1 MELWWLTS
9 MTIHQPLE
17 FPTQVNQT
25 LLWFFWQDAGKAVDR
40 EPKDRKAG
48 THTHSIPTRVACEH
62 HLLCKRD
69 VQEIK
74 KVLLVLATLFFVHSK
89 RFAKPCAC
97 VPFAKLAN
105 SETISQ
111 ESCKDCFLTLSWDI
125 DGPLN
130 TKTNEGSFLYT
141 NVPCIYLKPF
151 QTLTS
156 TCHSGATRLAS
167 RQLSISCAWMPRW
180 WMRHGL
186 RHRCASDP
194 HRQRKLLRVWS
205 SPHRL
210 WWALNQKLVS
220 KSTIVLYT
228 ELNGCEDIL
237 YPITTTGN
245 ETILDML
252 WDSGLRT
259 TVFNPNHLNVSFGL
273 SSIQ

>member
-1 MELWWLTS
+1 
-9 MTIHQPLE
+9 MT
-17 FPTQVNQT
+17 F
-25 LLWFFWQDAGKAVDR
+25 
-40 EPKDRKAG
+40 
-48 THTHSIPTRVACEH
+48 
-62 HLLCKRD
+62 
-69 VQEIK
+69 
-74 KVLLVLATLFFVHSK
+74 
-89 RFAKPCAC
+89 
-97 VPFAKLAN
+97 
-105 SETISQ
+105 
-111 ESCKDCFLTLSWDI
+111 SWDT

-130 TKTNEGSFLYT
+130 TKTNEGILLYT

-228 ELNGCEDIL
+228 ELNDCEDIL

-245 ETILDML
+245 LRHVMGFRVTYYRFQPKSSQCEFWIKFYSIIC
-252 WDSGLRT
+252 SG
-259 TVFNPNHLNVSFGL
+259 GL
-273 SSIQ
+273 GPGLGKADGKFEASSP